1 MLRYVEAMWVHV
13 VRLLCLTAF
22 LLPLAAVAQHY
33 TDEEIRK
40 ILIYESTRTAGECPC
55 PYSYAWNGRQ
65 CAENSQYS
73 RTTGG
78 LRPLCYSNDVTHW
91 MIREY
96 RERVLR

>member
-1 MLRYVEAMWVHV
+1 MSVA
-13 VRLLCLTAF
+13 RLL
-22 LLPLAAVAQHY
+22 AVAALLSAPSAIAQRY
-33 TDEEIRK
+33 SDEEIRK

-65 CAENSQYS
+65 CADNSQYS
-73 RTTGG
+73 KTTGG
-78 LRPLCYSNDVTHW
+78 IRPLCYSNDVTHW